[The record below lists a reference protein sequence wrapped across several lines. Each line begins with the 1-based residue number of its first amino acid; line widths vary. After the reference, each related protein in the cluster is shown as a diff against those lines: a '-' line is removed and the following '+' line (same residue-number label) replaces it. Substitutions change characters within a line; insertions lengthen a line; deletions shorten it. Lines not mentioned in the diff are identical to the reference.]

1 MPHTFST
8 AHREARLEE
17 HIVAQL
23 ASSGWV
29 VGDPA
34 HYDRKRALYP
44 EDVTAWLKASQP
56 EAWERLER
64 SNGGSVEERVLDRLA
79 RSLESSEHG
88 VVSVLRH
95 GFDIAGAGRLRM
107 AAPRPEDRRNEAAL
121 AQYEAN
127 ILRVVPQVRY
137 SLDNENAIDLVF
149 FINGLPVATVE
160 VKTDFTQS
168 VDDAIE
174 QYKRDRKPRNAKGR
188 PEPLLTQKRGAVVHF
203 AMSDSEIFMTTNLAG
218 ENTFFLPFNKGNNGG
233 AGNAPNPN
241 GYPVSYFWEE
251 VLQRDNW
258 LRIFQQFVFVEVE
271 QKEDAQGRAYTSET
285 LIFPRYHQWD
295 AVTKLVGAV
304 REEGPG
310 KPYLVAHS
318 AGSGKTKTIT
328 WLAHELIRIRNEVGE
343 AYFDSVI
350 LVTDRR
356 VLDRQLQNAIL
367 QLDNQRG
374 VVATIT
380 EKGGSKSSQLA
391 KAMLAS
397 TPVIVVTLQTFPYAQ
412 DLILKETSLKD
423 KRFAIVIDEAHS
435 STGGSTAADLRF
447 ILTGEREDD
456 WDKLSTAE
464 KLAARQTSRRP
475 PANASYFAFTATPKH
490 STLTLFGRGENDP
503 HAPLSDANKPVEFH
517 AYTMQQAIEEKFILD
532 VLQNYTSYKMALELS
547 EELENDPKVDAR
559 QARRSLARW
568 AALHPTNV
576 AQKVEFI
583 VKHFQRNVAH
593 LLAGQ
598 AKAMIVTSSRA
609 AGVKYKQYF
618 DEYVQEQGIEGLA
631 ALVAFSG
638 DVLGKDVSDS
648 EREFQPDQK
657 FNEHNMNPGLYG
669 RELPEAFDTPEYNF
683 MIVANKFQTGFDQK
697 KLVAMYLDKKVSG
710 VEAVQT
716 LSRLNRTS
724 PGKDTTFV
732 VDFANDAD
740 TIVTAFR
747 QFYKHAR
754 VEAVQNPDVI
764 YDEKERLDQANIL
777 DSEEIERFAQVM
789 VQRNVKHERLY
800 ALTQPATDR
809 FNDRY
814 RALTEELVNLERD
827 IEHAQE
833 RGDEL
838 AAQQL
843 ETSRV
848 RVAEERDVLNI
859 FRDGLTKFV
868 RTYQF
873 IAQIIDL
880 NDPDL
885 EAYTEFVR
893 LLRNR
898 LDSVPLAQVDLSGLR
913 LKQYALIEGE
923 TLAGVGGR
931 DTGVEAEDPLL
942 KPKGDGGQRE
952 PRDREKE
959 RLSELIRRINETFS
973 PELYGASGRV
983 LLVEVTETLQRNDQV
998 MAQVRNNKR
1007 EDALKG
1013 DLPKEAMKAV
1023 AAAMNSHRDV
1033 ALQLLGPD
1041 QAQRETFVSWVY
1053 DFLRNPE
1060 YLQRLFE
1067 GGDSSA

>member
-17 HIVAQL
+17 HIVTFL
-23 ASSGWV
+23 AEHGWV
-29 VGDPA
+29 VGDPTC
-34 HYDRKRALYP
+34 YDRKRALYS
-44 EDVTAWLKASQP
+44 EDVIAWLKTTQP
-56 EAWERLER
+56 EAWEKLER
-64 SNGGSVEERVLDRLA
+64 SNGVGVEERVLDRLA
-79 RSLESSEHG
+79 RALESSEHG
-88 VVSVLRH
+88 IISVLRH
-95 GFDIAGAGRLRM
+95 GFDVAGAGRLRM
-107 AAPRPEDRRNEAAL
+107 SAPRPEDKRNEV
-121 AQYEAN
+121 AQERYEAN

-160 VKTDFTQS
+160 LKTDFTQG
-168 VDDAIE
+168 VEDAIW
-174 QYKRDRKPRNAKGR
+174 QYKRDRKPKSAKGR
-188 PEPLLTQKRGAVVHF
+188 VEPLLTQKRGAVVHF
-203 AMSDSEIFMTTNLAG
+203 AMSDSQIFMTTKLAG
-218 ENTFFLPFNKGNNGG
+218 EDTFFLPFNKGNDGG

-271 QKEDAQGRAYTSET
+271 QKEDAQGKAYTSET

-295 AVTKLVGAV
+295 AVTKMVSAV

-328 WLAHELIRIRNEVGE
+328 WLAHELIRIRDDAGR

-356 VLDRQLQNAIL
+356 VLDQQLQNAIL

-380 EKGGSKSSQLA
+380 GSDGSKSSELA
-391 KAMLAS
+391 KAMLSS
-397 TPVIVVTLQTFPYAQ
+397 TPIIVVTLQTFPHAMG
-412 DLILKETSLKD
+412 LILEEASLKD

-456 WDKLSTAE
+456 WDKLSTSE

-475 PANASYFAFTATPKH
+475 PPNASYFAFTATPKH
-490 STLTLFGRGENDP
+490 STLTLFGRGENNP
-503 HAPLSDANKPVEFH
+503 QAPLSDANKPVEFH
-517 AYTMQQAIEEKFILD
+517 AYTMQQAIEEGFILD
-532 VLQNYTSYKMALELS
+532 VLQNYTTYKAAFDLS
-547 EELENDPKVDAR
+547 EKLEKDAKVDAR

-568 AALHPTNV
+568 TSLHPTNV

-583 VKHFQRNVAH
+583 VQHFQRTVSH

-609 AGVKYKQYF
+609 AAVKYKLYF
-618 DEYVQEQGIEGLA
+618 DEYVTREGIEGLA

-648 EREFQPDQK
+648 ERQYPADQK
-657 FNEHNMNPGLYG
+657 FNETNMNPGLHG
-669 RELPEAFDTPEYNF
+669 RELPAAFDTPESRI

-724 PGKDTTFV
+724 PGKTTTYV
-732 VDFANDAD
+732 VDFVNDTE
-740 TIVTAFR
+740 TILTSFK

-754 VEAVQNPDVI
+754 IKAVQNPDVV
-764 YDEKERLDQANIL
+764 YDEKALLDQANIL
-777 DSEEIERFAQVM
+777 SEEEITQFAETI
-789 VQRNVKHERLY
+789 VQRDVKHEKLY

-809 FNDRY
+809 FNAKY
-814 RALTEELVNLERD
+814 RALTEQLVDLEKQLEL
-827 IEHAQE
+827 AQE
-833 RGDEL
+833 SGNEV

-843 ETSRV
+843 EVRRV
-848 RVAEERDVLNI
+848 RAAEERDALNL
-859 FRDGLTKFV
+859 FRDGLAKFV

-880 NDPDL
+880 NDPSL
-885 EAYTEFVR
+885 EAYAEFVR

-898 LDSVPLAQVDLSGLR
+898 LDSVPLAQVDLSGLKLVR
-913 LKQYALIEGE
+913 YAIKEGDV
-923 TLAGVGGR
+923 LSGVGGKP
-931 DTGVEAEDPLL
+931 GGGEEQGPLL
-942 KPKGDGGQRE
+942 KPKGAGGQRE

-959 RLSELIRRINETFS
+959 RLSEIIRRMNEAF
-973 PELYGASGRV
+973 PSGV
-983 LLVEVTETLQRNDQV
+983 ATSGGIFLLIQVSETLRGNERV
-998 MAQVRNNKR
+998 MAQVNNNKR

-1013 DLPKEAMKAV
+1013 DLPREAMKAV
-1023 AAAMNSHRDV
+1023 SGAMHSHREN
-1033 ALQLLGPD
+1033 ALELLKPDDGRRGILYEVLYDLIRNPDYARQLL
-1041 QAQRETFVSWVY
+1041 E
-1053 DFLRNPE
+1053 LR
-1060 YLQRLFE
+1060 
-1067 GGDSSA
+1067 